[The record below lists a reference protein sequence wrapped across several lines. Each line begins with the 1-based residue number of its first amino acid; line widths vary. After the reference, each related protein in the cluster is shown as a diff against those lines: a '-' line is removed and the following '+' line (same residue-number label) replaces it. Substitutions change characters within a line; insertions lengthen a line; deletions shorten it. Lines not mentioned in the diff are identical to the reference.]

1 MVLPKST
8 AFSRRM
14 NAHSK
19 RTRRISFALLPLA
32 LLVCNLAIATP
43 CIAQELPIP
52 LGSQTTERPH
62 IVLYLL
68 DQFPADSL
76 DTQSPGLNASSN
88 QRQSELMPAYADLGT
103 RGLTFSHVYSAS
115 PDPKSSHQIFYRGV
129 FPRWDQTL
137 GRLSSTPLS
146 PSTASSD
153 TRSLTS
159 HLKSLGYRLL
169 QIGESPV
176 VHGQHFAPEPLLSLE
191 QWHTMTQ
198 AGANPDLGFTQF
210 LTDSLRDEGRPVCLL
225 IHDKLSSDERSTSIA
240 RDANALDNRIGIA
253 ASAANKAFGEN
264 QTLFV
269 LTAFCGSG
277 LVEENERLKDEVLQV
292 PLIVVWPEK
301 VTPNNQSDAMIS
313 TVDFL
318 PTLIELVGG
327 TPPGTGDGFSFAG
340 IVRGEE
346 IDHRDVIFAVDPQSN
361 GHAFC
366 IRDRRF
372 KLVQAWK
379 ANPSDTGQTDS
390 DEEMYDLNA
399 DPDERRN
406 LQDVSTY
413 QGRRQEYRSQLLTW
427 LYRLGIRLRR

>member
-1 MVLPKST
+1 MNAS
-8 AFSRRM
+8 SRR
-14 NAHSK
+14 
-19 RTRRISFALLPLA
+19 TRHIAFPLLPLA
-32 LLVCNLAIATP
+32 LLVCTLAVATP
-43 CIAQELPIP
+43 CIAQALPIP
-52 LGSQTTERPH
+52 RGSQTTERPH

-88 QRQSELMPAYADLGT
+88 QRPSLPMPAYADLGT

-115 PDPKSSHQIFYRGV
+115 PAPKSSLQIFYRGV
-129 FPRWDQTL
+129 FPRWNQSL
-137 GRLSSTPLS
+137 GRISTTSLS
-146 PSTASSD
+146 PSPATSD

-169 QIGESPV
+169 QIGESPEI
-176 VHGQHFAPEPLLSLE
+176 HGHHFAPEPLLSLE

-198 AGANPDLGFTQF
+198 ANSASQTDSTSTLGFTQF
-210 LTDSLRDEGRPVCLL
+210 LIDRLRDEGRPVCLL
-225 IHDKLSSDERSTSIA
+225 IHDKLSSDERNTPTA
-240 RDANALDNRIGIA
+240 RDAKALDNRIGIA
-253 ASAANKAFGEN
+253 ASAANTVFGEN

-269 LTAFCGSG
+269 LTAFRGSG
-277 LVEENERLKDEVLQV
+277 LVKENERLKDEVLQV

-301 VTPNNQSDAMIS
+301 VTPGNQSDAMIS

-318 PTLIELVGG
+318 PTLIELAGG
-327 TPPGTGDGFSFAG
+327 TPPGSGDGFSFAG

-361 GHAFC
+361 GDAFC

-379 ANPSDTGQTDS
+379 ANPLDTGQTDS
-390 DEEMYDLNA
+390 TEEMYDLNA

-406 LQDVSTY
+406 LQGVSTY
-413 QGRRQEYRSQLLTW
+413 QGRSQEYRSQLLTM
-427 LYRLGIRLRR
+427 LHRLGLRLRR